1 MVFYIIPL
9 KASSSRRRESNFKL
23 DKSFKE
29 SWFPAFAGLTV
40 GLIFLFFQFNFSFAQ
55 DATPE
60 IGSAATDQ
68 TQPFDAGVV
77 QDVQRILIVGD
88 TMGGGMGAGLARAI
102 GNDPQYEVVNRFN
115 EASALSRPDR
125 YDWAA
130 SIPKIMDGKNF
141 SIAVVLIGL
150 NDRQDIRTD
159 SARYIFNSPE
169 WTVAYKASVDAVID
183 ALLAQKVKVI
193 WLGEPP
199 MGDSAYDADMQIIT
213 SLQKERALAKGINFV
228 DLRAP
233 FLGADGAYTDRGP
246 DETGADRRL
255 RESDGVTFFKV
266 GNNRLGQIVLDAIKN
281 GAVTPVTAPAPAV
294 PMVEVPAAADG
305 GTGPVFAQEDQNGE
319 AVLHSGGDVVASVA
333 TQTANAAA
341 VAASSN
347 GIAAPTGSAAE
358 KMFTLGISPTAPP
371 GRFDDFTYT
380 APTP

>member
-1 MVFYIIPL
+1 MKFVALIAFVFL
-9 KASSSRRRESNFKL
+9 ALSQ
-23 DKSFKE
+23 
-29 SWFPAFAGLTV
+29 AV
-40 GLIFLFFQFNFSFAQ
+40 AQ
-55 DATPE
+55 DAAPE

-68 TQPFDAGVV
+68 TQPFDTGVV
-77 QDVQRILIVGD
+77 QDTQRILIVGD
-88 TMGGGMGAGLARAI
+88 TMGGGMGAGLARAV

-141 SIAVVLIGL
+141 SFAVVLIGL

-159 SARYIFNSPE
+159 TAHYAFNTPE
-169 WTVAYKASVDAVID
+169 WTVAYKANVDAVID

-199 MGDSAYDADMQIIT
+199 MGDPGYDAEMQIIT
-213 SLQKERALAKGINFV
+213 SLQKERALAKGITFI

-233 FLGADGAYTDRGP
+233 FLGPEGAYTDRGP

-281 GAVTPVTAPAPAV
+281 GAPATAPVQNTAV
-294 PMVEVPAAADG
+294 PVVEVPAAVDEA
-305 GTGPVFAQEDQNGE
+305 TGPVFAQEDQNGQP
-319 AVLHSGGDVVASVA
+319 VLHSGIDVVASVA
-333 TQTANAAA
+333 TQTANAVAL
-341 VAASSN
+341 AASSN
-347 GIAAPTGSAAE
+347 GIVAPAGSAAE
-358 KMFTLGISPTAPP
+358 KMFTLGVSPTAPL
-371 GRFDDFTYT
+371 GRFDDFSYT
-380 APTP
+380 APAKTD

>member
-1 MVFYIIPL
+1 M
-9 KASSSRRRESNFKL
+9 
-23 DKSFKE
+23 
-29 SWFPAFAGLTV
+29 TV
-40 GLIFLFFQFNFSFAQ
+40 GLVFLFFQFSCSFAQ
-55 DATPE
+55 DTAPA
-60 IGSAATDQ
+60 IGSAATEQ
-68 TQPFDAGVV
+68 AQPVDSGIV
-77 QDVQRILIVGD
+77 QDTQRILIVGD
-88 TMGGGMGAGLARAI
+88 TMGGGMGAGLTRAI

-159 SARYIFNSPE
+159 IARYTFNTPE
-169 WTVAYKASVDAVID
+169 WTLAYKANVDAVID

-199 MGDSAYDADMQIIT
+199 MGDPGYDADMQIIT
-213 SLQKERALAKGINFV
+213 SLQKERALAKGISFI
-228 DLRAP
+228 DLRSP
-233 FLGADGAYTDRGP
+233 FLGSDGAYTDRGP

-281 GAVTPVTAPAPAV
+281 GAPAASPVQNTAV
-294 PMVEVPAAADG
+294 PVVEAPVVVDD
-305 GTGPVFAQEDQNGE
+305 GTGPVFAQEDQNGQP
-319 AVLHSGGDVVASVA
+319 VLHSGGDVVTSVA
-333 TQTANAAA
+333 TQTAKAVA

-347 GIAAPTGSAAE
+347 GIAAQTGSAAE
-358 KMFTLGISPTAPP
+358 RMFTLGVSPTAPP
-371 GRFDDFTYT
+371 GRFDDFSYT
-380 APTP
+380 APAP

>member
-1 MVFYIIPL
+1 MKFFVLITF
-9 KASSSRRRESNFKL
+9 
-23 DKSFKE
+23 
-29 SWFPAFAGLTV
+29 AFLCVSPVVAQNTV
-40 GLIFLFFQFNFSFAQ
+40 
-55 DATPE
+55 PE

-68 TQPFDAGVV
+68 TQLVDGNVV
-77 QDVQRILIVGD
+77 QDTQRILIIGD
-88 TMGGGMGAGLARAI
+88 AMGGGMGAGLTRVI

-159 SARYIFNSPE
+159 SARYTFNSPE
-169 WTVAYKASVDAVID
+169 WTVAYKANVDAVID

-199 MGDSAYDADMQIIT
+199 MGDPTYDADMQIIT
-213 SLQKERALAKGINFV
+213 SLQKERALAKGVTFV

-255 RESDGVTFFKV
+255 RESDGVTFFKM
-266 GNNRLGQIVLDAIKN
+266 GNNRLGLIVLDAIKN
-281 GAVTPVTAPAPAV
+281 GTVTPVTAPAQDPNAPVVQAPTAV
-294 PMVEVPAAADG
+294 DD
-305 GTGPVFAQEDQNGE
+305 GTGPVFAQEDQNGQPM
-319 AVLHSGGDVVASVA
+319 LHSGEDVAASVA
-333 TQTANAAA
+333 TQTANAVA
-341 VAASSN
+341 VAASSI
-347 GIAAPTGSAAE
+347 GIAAPSGSAAE
-358 KMFTLGISPTAPP
+358 KMFTLGVSPVAPP
-371 GRFDDFTYT
+371 GRFDDFTYS
-380 APTP
+380 APAP

>member
-9 KASSSRRRESNFKL
+9 KASFPRRRESSFKL
-23 DKSFKE
+23 DKSFKK
-29 SWFPAFAGLTV
+29 SWLPAFAGMTV

-55 DATPE
+55 DAVPE

-68 TQPFDAGVV
+68 SQPVVV
-77 QDVQRILIVGD
+77 QDTQRILIVGD
-88 TMGGGMGAGLARAI
+88 TMGGGMGAGLTRVI

-150 NDRQDIRTD
+150 NDRQDIRNDT
-159 SARYIFNSPE
+159 ARYTFNTPE
-169 WTVAYKASVDAVID
+169 WTVAYKANVDAVID

-199 MGDSAYDADMQIIT
+199 MGDPAYDADMQIVT
-213 SLQKERALAKGINFV
+213 ALQKERALAKGVTFV

-233 FLGADGAYTDRGP
+233 FLGAGGAYSDRGP

-266 GNNRLGQIVLDAIKN
+266 GNNRLGQIVLNAIKN
-281 GAVTPVTAPAPAV
+281 GTVTPVTASAADASAAVVQAPAAV
-294 PMVEVPAAADG
+294 DD
-305 GTGPVFAQEDQNGE
+305 GTGPVFAQEDQNGQ
-319 AVLHSGGDVVASVA
+319 ALLHSGGDVVASVA

-341 VAASSN
+341 VAASSI
-347 GIAAPTGSAAE
+347 GIAAPAGSSAE

-380 APTP
+380 APAP

>member
-9 KASSSRRRESNFKL
+9 KASFPRRRESNFKL

-29 SWFPAFAGLTV
+29 SWIPAFAGMMV
-40 GLIFLFFQFNFSFAQ
+40 GLIFLFFQLNFSFAQ
-55 DATPE
+55 DAVPE

-68 TQPFDAGVV
+68 SQPVIV
-77 QDVQRILIVGD
+77 QDTQRILIVGD
-88 TMGGGMGAGLARAI
+88 TMGGGMGAGLTRVI

-150 NDRQDIRTD
+150 NDRQDIRNDT
-159 SARYIFNSPE
+159 ARYTFNTPE
-169 WTVAYKASVDAVID
+169 WTVAYKANVDAVID

-199 MGDSAYDADMQIIT
+199 MGDPAYDADMQIVT
-213 SLQKERALAKGINFV
+213 ALQKERALAKGVTFV

-233 FLGADGAYTDRGP
+233 FLGAGGAYSDRGP

-281 GAVTPVTAPAPAV
+281 GTVTPVTAPAADASAAV
-294 PMVEVPAAADG
+294 VQAPAAVDD
-305 GTGPVFAQEDQNGE
+305 GTGPVFAQEDQNGQ
-319 AVLHSGGDVVASVA
+319 ALLHSGGDVVASVA

-341 VAASSN
+341 VAASSI
-347 GIAAPTGSAAE
+347 GIAAPTGSSAE

-380 APTP
+380 APAP

>member
-9 KASSSRRRESNFKL
+9 KVSFPRRRKSNFKL

-29 SWFPAFAGLTV
+29 SWISAFAGMTV
-40 GLIFLFFQFNFSFAQ
+40 GLVFLFFQFNFSFAQ
-55 DATPE
+55 DAVPE

-68 TQPFDAGVV
+68 SQPVVV
-77 QDVQRILIVGD
+77 QDTQRILIVGD
-88 TMGGGMGAGLARAI
+88 TMGGGMGAGLTRVI

-141 SIAVVLIGL
+141 SITVVLIGL
-150 NDRQDIRTD
+150 NDRQDIRNDT
-159 SARYIFNSPE
+159 ARYTFNTPE
-169 WTVAYKASVDAVID
+169 WTVAYKANVDAVID

-199 MGDSAYDADMQIIT
+199 MGEPAYDADMQIVT
-213 SLQKERALAKGINFV
+213 ALQKERALAKGVTFV

-233 FLGADGAYTDRGP
+233 FLGAGGAYSDRGP

-281 GAVTPVTAPAPAV
+281 GTVTPVTAPAADASAAV
-294 PMVEVPAAADG
+294 VQAPAAVDD
-305 GTGPVFAQEDQNGE
+305 GTGPVFAQQDQNGQ
-319 AVLHSGGDVVASVA
+319 ALLHSGGDVVASVA

-341 VAASSN
+341 SSI
-347 GIAAPTGSAAE
+347 GIAAPTGSSAE

-380 APTP
+380 APAL

>member
-1 MVFYIIPL
+1 MKFI
-9 KASSSRRRESNFKL
+9 AF
-23 DKSFKE
+23 F
-29 SWFPAFAGLTV
+29 AFA
-40 GLIFLFFQFNFSFAQ
+40 FFALSHAVAQ
-55 DATPE
+55 DAAPA

-68 TQPFDAGVV
+68 SQSVDGGIVEEA
-77 QDVQRILIVGD
+77 QRILIIGD

-159 SARYIFNSPE
+159 TARYTFNSPE
-169 WTVAYKASVDAVID
+169 WTVAYKANVDAVID
-183 ALLAQKVKVI
+183 ALLAQRVKVI

-199 MGDSAYDADMQIIT
+199 MGDPSYDADMQIIT
-213 SLQKERALAKGINFV
+213 SLQKERALAKGITFV

-233 FLGADGAYTDRGP
+233 FLGADGAYTDRGL

-266 GNNRLGQIVLDAIKN
+266 GNNRLGQIVFDAIKN
-281 GAVTPVTAPAPAV
+281 GALTPVIAPALNPAV
-294 PMVEVPAAADG
+294 PVVEAPAAVDD
-305 GTGPVFAQEDQNGE
+305 GTGPVFAQEDQNGD

-347 GIAAPTGSAAE
+347 GIVAATGSAAE
-358 KMFTLGISPTAPP
+358 KMFTLGVSPTAPA

-380 APTP
+380 PPTP